1 MYDQVFS
8 NKLFRPIY
16 IYIYTYINSRSSK
29 FFLTLFFCFF
39 LQVTG
44 YSSAVEFGT
53 PTTISTDNYSGLSF
67 CKEFSKTLRFS
78 FLEVANFKEPYI
90 SNSEANT
97 PIISFGG
104 EHISPNSLRLIN
116 NFTPPQY
123 WKHYSSTSFSNQKH
137 YETSWL

>member
-1 MYDQVFS
+1 M
-8 NKLFRPIY
+8 
-16 IYIYTYINSRSSK
+16 
-29 FFLTLFFCFF
+29 
-39 LQVTG
+39 
-44 YSSAVEFGT
+44 EFGT

-67 CKEFSKTLRFS
+67 CKEFSKTLRFSFLEVANFFS

-116 NFTPPQY
+116 NFTPPKNG
-123 WKHYSSTSFSNQKH
+123 KHYSSTSISNQKH